1 MSDALNDQK
10 EFDKMQW
17 RRETHPEHFNNL
29 HDDNKYR
36 VPKTGT
42 YMIGNQKMVL
52 AEGEPIAI
60 LEKKVITTDFED
72 IEWFKGG
79 PGIKQDFGKP
89 KISLIPSEAII
100 EMAKAFTYGASKYSE
115 HNFKSG
121 IKYSRLL
128 DAAMR
133 HLLAF
138 NSGED
143 TDFESKNNHLGHALA
158 SIAMLTYMTYNKKDM
173 DDRYKQ
179 PEIK

>member
-42 YMIGNQKMVL
+42 YMIGNQKIEVTDGVCV
-52 AEGEPIAI
+52 AVKGIEP
-60 LEKKVITTDFED
+60 V
-72 IEWFKGG
+72 
-79 PGIKQDFGKP
+79 GIKQDFGKP

-115 HNFKSG
+115 HNFKLG

-143 TDFESKNNHLGHALA
+143 IDFESKNNHLGHALA